1 MNVADLRKYRVG
13 PFAIFDFSMSFL
25 AAALVAPLV
34 KNYVS
39 RERLLWGVIPLG
51 VATHELFRLRTPLNK
66 MVLGPDTNIL
76 AQLVVGLMLMKT
88 LAQNDRV

>member
-1 MNVADLRKYRVG
+1 MSVADLRKYRIG

-25 AAALVAPLV
+25 AAVLLAPLV

-51 VATHELFRLRTPLNK
+51 VATHELFHIRTPLNK
-66 MVLGPDTNIL
+66 MVLGPGTNIL
-76 AQLVVGLMLMKT
+76 AQLIVGLLVIKT
-88 LAQNDRV
+88 LAKDDRD